1 MFSRCAQLLM
11 EPQQRLRLSA
21 GKTNGLLDYAARNW
35 SYHLSKSRAF
45 QAADSMR
52 DLLDFFNKGAVQIWI
67 QYLATFSQ
75 LKLAVS
81 SSRMVTNFLDDKT
94 ENDRAENPLR
104 ASPDDERVRQ
114 WLTDI
119 VRLVG
124 KFGSELTLYPKL
136 IYRIAAFCPKDSI
149 FRQTFESS
157 SAISITGDE
166 DEWDDYYARF
176 SLDHHSPARV
186 VECSLDHFV
195 IVDYKN
201 RLSAFDALTTIRMH
215 LENGENEVICC
226 RMSVLGST
234 FVACEITYTTIWN
247 LYDGKQLYRFANPSG
262 TKVRDVCFT
271 NGESAVLI
279 FCDDDI
285 FRMPLKDKSE
295 WQCIGRPREVEGAE
309 LSPSIVRL
317 KPDGSQMALAYEGF
331 PLSVWTT
338 DNLQHI
344 ARCSRTVAK
353 PPNPPTHVR
362 RMDWNMANGQIIG
375 VYSSGNVFIWNPQDN
390 KYTLHEMDAL
400 EIACTTSGGLF
411 VTSSANGVVQVW
423 NFYTCALIYQVT
435 AAFETSALALSPDG
449 RCVYDIRGPIINI
462 WQPNSLIKWAEEEE
476 RDSDS
481 SSSSAPTVR
490 EGSLASINGTKIR
503 EPVSGLAVHPD
514 GSMFCMGNEAGNIR
528 LTKNDGTVV
537 HEFDEESAISHVVW
551 SPDGAY
557 IAYSSV
563 KFRIAIL
570 DTKSLV
576 WVFHTVATGPIHQ
589 LLFSLDGHKLLVASD
604 EGFSVYSVQQTS
616 LWCSRTGWDFQHC
629 LNHPL
634 DKDLLLSIRFSDLEV
649 FQWSNLSIV
658 KTMSLDSEITP
669 VGLNETKLAVPV
681 NRILPTVDE
690 TTLLLAATCP
700 WRLRDNISDI
710 RLIPTPSPRNPSPHN
725 TTPLNLPFSLLQR
738 LRCTIGFIN
747 GSCSDVLVFL
757 DNKSWI
763 CTWPL
768 DGVAIK
774 RHFLMPA
781 DWLAKEQLN
790 LASVTRDGVIHFPRN
805 GRVLII
811 RNGFEEEWN
820 D

>member
-1 MFSRCAQLLM
+1 M

-45 QAADSMR
+45 QGADSMG
-52 DLLDFFNKGAVQIWI
+52 DLLDFFNKGAVQMWI
-67 QYLATFSQ
+67 QFLATFSQ

-81 SSRMVTNFLDDKT
+81 SSRMVTEFLDDKM
-94 ENDRAENPLR
+94 EKDRAENPLR
-104 ASPDDERVRQ
+104 ATTNEEEVSQ

-124 KFGSELTLYPKL
+124 KFGAELTLYPKL
-136 IYRIAAFCPKDSI
+136 IYRIATFCPKDSI

-157 SAISITGDE
+157 SAILVTGDE

-195 IVDYKN
+195 VVDSKN
-201 RLSAFDALTTIRMH
+201 RLSAFDALTTIRMY
-215 LENGENEVICC
+215 LDDGEDEVICC

-234 FVACEITYTTIWN
+234 FVACGLTYTTIWN
-247 LYDGKQLYRFANPSG
+247 LYDGKQLYRFANPPG
-262 TKVRDVCFT
+262 TKVWDVCFT
-271 NGESAVLI
+271 DGEQAVLI
-279 FCDDDI
+279 FCDDDV
-285 FRMPLKDKSE
+285 FRMSLKDKSG
-295 WQCIGRPREVEGAE
+295 WQSIGRLGGFEGAE

-317 KPDGSQMALAYEGF
+317 KPDGSQIALAYEGF
-331 PLSVWTT
+331 PLSLWTT
-338 DNLQHI
+338 DSLQHI
-344 ARCSRTVAK
+344 ARCLRTVAK
-353 PPNPPTHVR
+353 PPAPPTHVR
-362 RMDWNMANGQIIG
+362 RMDWNMATGQIIG

-390 KYTLHEMDAL
+390 KYALHEMDAL
-400 EIACTTSGGLF
+400 EIACSPSGSLF
-411 VTSSANGVVQVW
+411 TTSSANGIVQVW

-449 RCVYDIRGPIINI
+449 RCVYDIRGSTINI

-481 SSSSAPTVR
+481 SSSGAPTVR

-503 EPVSGLAVHPD
+503 EPVSALAVHPD
-514 GSMFCMGNEAGNIR
+514 GSMFCMGNEAGNIK
-528 LTKNDGTVV
+528 LTKNDGTNI
-537 HEFDEESAISHVVW
+537 HEADEGSAINHVVW

-557 IAYSSV
+557 IAYSTV
-563 KFRIAIL
+563 KLRIAVL
-570 DTKSLV
+570 DTQSLI
-576 WVFHTVATGPIHQ
+576 WVFDTMAAGPIHQ
-589 LLFSLDGHKLLVASD
+589 LLFSSDGHKLLVTSD
-604 EGFSVYSVQQTS
+604 EGFSVYSVQQKS
-616 LWCSRTGWDFQHC
+616 LQCSRTGWGFQQC

-634 DKDLLLSIRFSDLEV
+634 DKKLFLAIRFSD
-649 FQWSNLSIV
+649 
-658 KTMSLDSEITP
+658 SEIFRWSDLFTVKRMTIKSKKMP
-669 VGLNETKLAVPV
+669 VGFDEGKLDIPV
-681 NRILPTVDE
+681 HRILPTIDE
-690 TTLLLAATCP
+690 TALLLTATCP
-700 WRLRDNISDI
+700 WRLRDIISNIS
-710 RLIPTPSPRNPSPHN
+710 LIPTPSLNDPSPPN
-725 TTPLNLPFSLLQR
+725 TTSPALPPFLLQR

-768 DGVAIK
+768 DGSAIK

-781 DWLAKEQLN
+781 DCLAKEQLN
-790 LASVTRDGVIHFPRN
+790 FASVTRDGIIHFPKN
-805 GRVLII
+805 GRILII

>member
-1 MFSRCAQLLM
+1 MFSRCAKLLM
-11 EPQQRLRLSA
+11 EPQQRLHLNA

-52 DLLDFFNKGAVQIWI
+52 DLLDFFNKGAVQVWI
-67 QYLATFSQ
+67 QFLASFSL

-81 SSRMVTNFLDDKT
+81 SSRMVTGFLEDKMKK
-94 ENDRAENPLR
+94 DHVENPLR
-104 ASPDDERVRQ
+104 GSTDEEKARQ

-124 KFGSELTLYPKL
+124 KFGAELTLYPKL
-136 IYRIAAFCPKDSI
+136 IFRIAAFCPKDSI

-157 SAISITGDE
+157 SAILVTGDE

-195 IVDYKN
+195 VVDSKN

-215 LENGENEVICC
+215 LDNGEGDFICC
-226 RMSVLGST
+226 RMSTIGSI
-234 FVACEITYTTIWN
+234 FVACELTYTTIWN
-247 LYDGKQLYRFANPSG
+247 LYDGKRLFRFTNPLG
-262 TKVRDVCFT
+262 TRVRDVCST
-271 NGESAVLI
+271 DGELAVLI
-279 FCDDDI
+279 FCDEGV
-285 FRMPLKDKSE
+285 FRMPLKGKLE
-295 WQCIGRPREVEGAE
+295 WQCIGRPSEVEAAE

-353 PPNPPTHVR
+353 PPTPPTHVR
-362 RMDWNMANGQIIG
+362 RMDWNMATGQIIG

-400 EIACTTSGGLF
+400 EIACSTNGSLFTT
-411 VTSSANGVVQVW
+411 TSANGVVQVW

-449 RCVYDIRGPIINI
+449 RCLYDIRGPIINI

-481 SSSSAPTVR
+481 SSSSAPTIR
-490 EGSLASINGTKIR
+490 EGSLASINGTRIR

-514 GSMFCMGNEAGNIR
+514 GSMFCMGNEAGSIR
-528 LTKNDGTVV
+528 LTKNDGTIV
-537 HEFDEESAISHVVW
+537 HEINGESAINHVVW

-557 IAYSSV
+557 IAYSSI
-563 KFRIAIL
+563 KFRIAVL
-570 DTKSLV
+570 DTQSLI
-576 WVFHTVATGPIHQ
+576 WVFHATAAGPIHQ
-589 LLFSLDGHKLLVASD
+589 LLFSHDGHKLLVTSD
-604 EGFSVYSVQQTS
+604 AGFFIYSIQQNYMC
-616 LWCSRTGWDFQHC
+616 CSRTGWIFQQC

-634 DKDLLLSIRFSDLEV
+634 DKDLLLAIRFSDSEV
-649 FQWSNLSIV
+649 LHWSDLSTL
-658 KTMSLDSEITP
+658 KRMTLDNGETP
-669 VGLNETKLAVPV
+669 IGLNEGKLTLPV
-681 NRILPTVDE
+681 NRILPTADKAS
-690 TTLLLAATCP
+690 LLLAATCP

-710 RLIPTPSPRNPSPHN
+710 SLIPTPTSEDPSAN
-725 TTPLNLPFSLLQR
+725 TTRTLPLFLLHR
-738 LRCTIGFIN
+738 LRCTIGFMN
-747 GSCSDVLVFL
+747 GACSDVLVFL
-757 DNKSWI
+757 DNKSWV

-768 DGVAIK
+768 DGSAIK
-774 RHFLMPA
+774 KHFLLPA
-781 DWLAKEQLN
+781 DWLSKEQLN

-805 GRVLII
+805 GKVLII
-811 RNGFEEEWN
+811 RSGFEEEW
-820 D
+820 DD